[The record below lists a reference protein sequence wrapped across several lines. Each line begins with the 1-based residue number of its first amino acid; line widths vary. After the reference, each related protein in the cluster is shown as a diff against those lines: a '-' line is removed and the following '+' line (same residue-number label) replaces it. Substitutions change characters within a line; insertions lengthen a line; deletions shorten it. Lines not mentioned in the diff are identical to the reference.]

1 MGHSEI
7 PESIVNKFLNYNN
20 SLQVLII
27 IIFFIKIAQIKGSAT
42 NTTMIYQNYNHLNN
56 ALYKN

>member
-1 MGHSEI
+1 MEYAWIEVYDGKKKKKCLMGHSEI

-27 IIFFIKIAQIKGSAT
+27 IIF
-42 NTTMIYQNYNHLNN
+42 L
-56 ALYKN
+56 